1 MLWEAQMAKATL
13 NTRNWKAWENQQ
25 PPGPPRLHV
34 TGEVETSNGNQ
45 TPHLAEASPQGI
57 NPEILLLDLTIT
69 MSGVGITVMG
79 WKEVRFEKQVSKG
92 QYTSVDI
99 RADGE
104 TVGKADVKIVE

>member
-1 MLWEAQMAKATL
+1 MAKTTL
-13 NTRNWKAWENQQ
+13 NTRNWKAWEDRQ
-25 PPGPPRLHV
+25 PPEPPRLNV

-69 MSGVGITVMG
+69 TSGTGITVMG
-79 WKEVRFEKQVSKG
+79 WKEVRFQKQVSKG

-99 RADGE
+99 HSDGE
-104 TVGKADVKIVE
+104 SVGQADVEIVQ

>member
-1 MLWEAQMAKATL
+1 MTKVP
-13 NTRNWKAWENQQ
+13 NTRNWKAWENRQ
-25 PPGPPRLHV
+25 PPGPPKLLV
-34 TGEVETSNGNQ
+34 TGEVETTSTNQ

-69 MSGVGITVMG
+69 ASGIGNDVMG

-99 RADGE
+99 HADGE
-104 TVGKADVKIVE
+104 GVGSAKVEIVE